1 MNFFISLGFKSFLP
15 TRLVK
20 RLNSFPSER
29 KSCCN
34 SVLSFHL
41 SKIVQIVYAN
51 VIQVLQ
57 RGSSRGLADKG
68 VGLVIKFRVRIPK
81 RSVVVLEEGHP
92 TLKCSCVTLEN
103 PAVLTVL

>member
-81 RSVVVLEEGHP
+81 RSVVVLGRASN
-92 TLKCSCVTLEN
+92 LKCSCATLEN
-103 PAVLTVL
+103 PAVFPAL